1 VRLLLVADVSPVV
14 VLGGGE
20 RVLREHA
27 LRLQKRGHEVTVLCR
42 APRPD
47 APNAVRLDGVEVLHL
62 PADRSRPWA
71 WVFGPARRAGRLAA
85 GLAADVA
92 IAYQPITASG
102 VVRRGCAPLV
112 YVFLSSAAEEYRTR
126 HLAGPIHRAA
136 STLLHRIE
144 GRVLARADRVV
155 VLSEFSRDQLA
166 RCHALDPA
174 DVLRIP
180 GGVDPAVFRPAE
192 DRAALRRVLDLP
204 PGGPLLITVRNLV
217 PRMGLEDLIRAMAAV
232 TAAFPEAT
240 LLLGGAGPL
249 RADLERLAETSGVA
263 ARTRFL
269 GYVPEER
276 LPDLLRAADLF
287 VLPTRMLEGFGLV
300 TVEAL
305 ACGTPVLGTPVG
317 ATPEL
322 LGPLGAGLLLS
333 GVGPEPLAEGILRR
347 LRADAADPG
356 AAAAL
361 RRACREHALT
371 YDWERAVEALEGL
384 ARDLAPRPCPFCGT
398 AAARPVL
405 RLPGCAYVA
414 CAGCGTLRR
423 HPAPDREGLSRYYR
437 DEYAANFLA
446 RSDHPRRRAMFAALL
461 RRLGPPR
468 GRRLLDLGAGSGL
481 FVRMAREAGWEAE
494 GTELSTESR
503 AWARA
508 RHGITLRDPET
519 DPVAAG
525 TYDVVSLVNV
535 LDQAPD
541 PAALLRAARAAL
553 RPGGRLL
560 LRVPN
565 ANFHARWIRV
575 AARLGLGGLAVL
587 HVYGFTP
594 ASLRSAL
601 LSQGFRVLALR
612 NAAVAEG
619 AGVVARFGPLSGL
632 IRGALVVLAGA
643 VAWLSAGRLLWGA
656 SLEAEAERLP
666 EGVP

>member
-1 VRLLLVADVSPVV
+1 MRLLLVADVSPVV
-14 VLGGGE
+14 ILGGGE

-27 LRLQKRGHEVTVLCR
+27 LRLKKRGHEVTVLCR
-42 APRPD
+42 TPGPD
-47 APNAVRLDGVEVLHL
+47 APDAVRLDGVEVLHL
-62 PADRSRPWA
+62 PADRSRPWG
-71 WVFGPARRAGRLAA
+71 WVFGAARRGGRVAA
-85 GLAADVA
+85 HLAADVT

-102 VVRRGCAPLV
+102 VARGGGAPLI
-112 YVFLSSAAEEYRTR
+112 YVFLSSAGEEYRTR
-126 HLAGPIHRAA
+126 HPAGPVNRAA
-136 STLLHRIE
+136 AALLHRTE
-144 GRVLARADRVV
+144 AAVLARADRVV

-166 RCHALDPA
+166 RCHTLDPA

-192 DRAALRRVLDLP
+192 DRAALRRRLDLP
-204 PGGPLLITVRNLV
+204 ADGPLLITVRNLV
-217 PRMGLEDLIRAMAAV
+217 PRMGLDDLIRAMAAV
-232 TAAFPEAT
+232 TAAFPEAM
-240 LLLGGAGPL
+240 LLIGGDGPL
-249 RADLERLAETSGVA
+249 RGDLGRLAETVGVA

-269 GYVPEER
+269 GYVPEEH

-305 ACGTPVLGTPVG
+305 ACGTPVVGTPVG

-333 GVGPEPLAEGILRR
+333 GVGPAPLSEGILAR
-347 LRADAADPG
+347 LRAAAADPA

-361 RRACREHALT
+361 RRACRDYALT

-384 ARDLAPRPCPFCGT
+384 VRDLAPRPCPFCGT

-405 RLPGCAYVA
+405 QVPGRRYDA

-423 HPAPDREGLSRYYR
+423 RPAPDREGLSRFYR
-437 DEYAANFLA
+437 DEYAASFLA
-446 RSDHPRRRAMFAALL
+446 GSDHPRRRAMFAALL
-461 RRLGPPR
+461 KPLGPAR

-481 FVRMAREAGWEAE
+481 FVRIAREAGWEAD

-503 AWARA
+503 AWART
-508 RHGITLRDPET
+508 RHGITLRDPGT
-519 DPVAAG
+519 DPLPVGA
-525 TYDVVSLVNV
+525 YDVVSLVNV

-541 PAALLRAARAAL
+541 PAALLGAARAAL

-565 ANFHARWIRV
+565 AALHARWIR
-575 AARLGLGGLAVL
+575 ATARLGLGGLAVL
-587 HVYGFTP
+587 HGYGFTP
-594 ASLRSAL
+594 ASLRAAL

-619 AGVVARFGPLSGL
+619 AGVAAHFGPLAGFIRVGL
-632 IRGALVVLAGA
+632 VGLAGA
-643 VAWLSAGRLLWGA
+643 AAWLSGGRLLWGA
-656 SLEAEAERLP
+656 SLEAEAEKLP
-666 EGVP
+666 EGAP